1 MWRKYFKIKGIK
13 PGVVH
18 YPRPFNLVD
27 FRRNDLKPEML
38 KEMYE
43 ANLPYIDITDAGI
56 DYFYPDQ
63 NKEVIASDP
72 DNNREKQSDSQSYF
86 TAKELVVNIQNAET
100 EDEAR
105 YYYGLGKKY
114 STVQKAF
121 DKKVEELNDTEQ

>member
-43 ANLPYIDITDAGI
+43 ANLPYIEITDEGI
-56 DYFYPDQ
+56 DHFYG
-63 NKEVIASDP
+63 
-72 DNNREKQSDSQSYF
+72 QSQP
-86 TAKELVVNIQNAET
+86 AET
-100 EDEAR
+100 EEAPDQTLFKAKDIVQAIEEAQDEEQAR
-105 YYYGLGKKY
+105 YFYGLGKEYK
-114 STVQKAF
+114 SVQKAF
-121 DKKVEELNDTEQ
+121 DKKLEELDAHNS

>member
-43 ANLPYIDITDAGI
+43 ANLPYIEITDEGI
-56 DYFYPDQ
+56 DHFYG
-63 NKEVIASDP
+63 
-72 DNNREKQSDSQSYF
+72 QSQP
-86 TAKELVVNIQNAET
+86 AET
-100 EDEAR
+100 EEAPDQTLFKAKDIVQAIEEAQDEEQAR
-105 YYYGLGKKY
+105 YFYGLGKEYK
-114 STVQKAF
+114 SVQKAF
-121 DKKVEELNDTEQ
+121 DKKLEELNDQ